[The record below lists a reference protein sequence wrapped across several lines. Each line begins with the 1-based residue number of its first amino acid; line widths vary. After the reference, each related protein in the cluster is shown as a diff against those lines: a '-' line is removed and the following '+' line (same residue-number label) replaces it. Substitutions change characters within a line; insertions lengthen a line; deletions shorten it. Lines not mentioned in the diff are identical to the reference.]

1 MVTWSL
7 WNQRNQVRLNKPC
20 CPSDLI
26 EAQAKEKLEEFM
38 ATIPDK
44 PATLP
49 RQRTYWKPP
58 DARSFKINFDGAI
71 FKQENKSGIGVV
83 IRDHTGAVMASL
95 AQTVAPAMQPIEI
108 EAVAAAQAL

>member
-7 WNQRNQVRLNKPC
+7 WNQRNQVQLHKPC

-44 PATLP
+44 PVTLP
-49 RQRTYWKPP
+49 RQRMYWKPP

-95 AQTVAPAMQPIEI
+95 AQIVAPTM
-108 EAVAAAQAL
+108 